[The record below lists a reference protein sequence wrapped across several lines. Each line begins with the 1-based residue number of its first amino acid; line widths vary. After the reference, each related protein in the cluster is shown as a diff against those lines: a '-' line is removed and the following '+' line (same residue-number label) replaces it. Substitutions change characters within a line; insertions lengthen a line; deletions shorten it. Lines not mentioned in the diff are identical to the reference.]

1 MSASP
6 YAMTTRRTDPDARD
20 SRLMSRILRHCP
32 ERYGV
37 SLDHDGWA
45 SVEELGRGSG
55 LAAERIIHIAET
67 NTRYE
72 LSPDGRRV
80 RALHGHSVDVG
91 YGDPV
96 SPPDVLYHGTSR
108 ENLEGIMASGAIL
121 PMRRTMVHLSVS
133 TERAEEVGRR
143 HGEPVVIS
151 MDARRMAED
160 EFEFFLSGDGVYLAE
175 RVPTGYFLDVTAMEN
190 RSQDPLDPVDLLVLL
205 KDLAVLAH
213 LAADDE
219 VGGLQMIGRPLPEGG
234 DDVVSRDVLPRLEIC
249 VGHAQLYEPAADP

>member
-1 MSASP
+1 
-6 YAMTTRRTDPDARD
+6 MTARDDPDVRD

-37 SLDHDGWA
+37 NLDHEGWA

-55 LAAERIIHIAET
+55 LPIERVIHIAET

-72 LSPDGRRV
+72 LSPDGRRI

-91 YGDPV
+91 YGEPV

-143 HGEPVVIS
+143 HGKPVIIS
-151 MDARRMAED
+151 VGAMRMAED
-160 EFEFFLSGDGVYLAE
+160 GFEFFLSGDGVYLTE
-175 RVPTGYFLDVTAMEN
+175 RVPMGYFLDVTDVGN
-190 RSQDPLDPVDLLVLL
+190 RSQDPLYPVDLLVLL
-205 KDLAVLAH
+205 EDLAVLTH

-219 VGGLQMIGRPLPEGG
+219 VGGLQMIGRHLPVGG
-234 DDVVSRDVLPRLEIC
+234 DGVVSRDVLPRLEIC
-249 VGHAQLYEPAADP
+249 VGHAQFYESAADP